1 MSGHG
6 DACPRKDGQRED
18 LETPIV
24 TGRAAPTPQVF
35 LLSPAYCAGRRAA
48 MLLREGSEMPL
59 ARQLRADTLT
69 LGAAFSFLSGLY
81 FRGKLSYA
89 TTFGHLRDAPTDAT
103 LIITPTRGLERP
115 ELPLTAELLKEF
127 ASVDIDAD
135 NPRYRGALER
145 DVAALSARLPENV
158 RVILLGS
165 IATGKY
171 VDVLHPLLGRA
182 APLSAVLHWPRRH
195 ESRRVASTKRQFR
208 RRAELH
214 RRRGWQPP
222 TGAPSAETG
231 EVTLRLPFRSSR
243 NSDAA
248 SGGCRR

>member
-1 MSGHG
+1 MATRAREEG
-6 DACPRKDGQRED
+6 RQED
-18 LETPIV
+18 LETSTV
-24 TGRAAPTPQVF
+24 TGRAAQTPQVF

-48 MLLREGSEMPL
+48 MLLREGSEMAL

-89 TTFGHLRDAPTDAT
+89 TTFGRFHDAPTDAT

-115 ELPLTAELLKEF
+115 ELPLTIELLQEF

-171 VDVLHPLLGRA
+171 VDVLHPLLGPR
-182 APLSAVLHWPRRH
+182 LHYPPSFIGRGDMSRGALLLRSVTSGVELDYTVVDAGSRPRGPR
-195 ESRRVASTKRQFR
+195 
-208 RRAELH
+208 
-214 RRRGWQPP
+214 PP
-222 TGAPSAETG
+222 KLAK
-231 EVTLRLPFRSSR
+231 
-243 NSDAA
+243 
-248 SGGCRR
+248 

>member
-1 MSGHG
+1 
-6 DACPRKDGQRED
+6 
-18 LETPIV
+18 
-24 TGRAAPTPQVF
+24 
-35 LLSPAYCAGRRAA
+35 
-48 MLLREGSEMPL
+48 MLLREGAEMPL

-115 ELPLTAELLKEF
+115 ALPLTAELLKEF

-171 VDVLHPLLGRA
+171 VDVLHPLLGAR
-182 APLSAVLHWPRRH
+182 LHYPPSFIGRGDMSRGALLLRSVSSGVELNYTVVEAGSRPRGPR
-195 ESRRVASTKRQFR
+195 
-208 RRAELH
+208 
-214 RRRGWQPP
+214 PP
-222 TGAPSAETG
+222 KLEK
-231 EVTLRLPFRSSR
+231 
-243 NSDAA
+243 
-248 SGGCRR
+248 